1 MRIHLPDKDLAQTI
15 ALIWLG
21 FLVAG
26 VVAWLVYSYWRKRH
40 PPPPATPPR
49 SYSQQLQ
56 DRLTAGRVAGKQ
68 KRRGGSN
75 KSNPRHH

>member
-1 MRIHLPDKDLAQTI
+1 MRIHLPVMDLAQTI

-26 VVAWLVYSYWRKRH
+26 VVAWLAYSYWRKRH
-40 PPPPATPPR
+40 SPPPAAPQR

-56 DRLTAGRVAGKQ
+56 DRLAAGRGTGKQ

>member
-1 MRIHLPDKDLAQTI
+1 MRRHLLDKDLAQTI

-40 PPPPATPPR
+40 PPPPAAPQR
-49 SYSQQLQ
+49 SYSQRLQ
-56 DRLTAGRVAGKQ
+56 DRLAAGRGTGKQ
-68 KRRGGSN
+68 KRRGGSD
-75 KSNPRHH
+75 KSNPRRY